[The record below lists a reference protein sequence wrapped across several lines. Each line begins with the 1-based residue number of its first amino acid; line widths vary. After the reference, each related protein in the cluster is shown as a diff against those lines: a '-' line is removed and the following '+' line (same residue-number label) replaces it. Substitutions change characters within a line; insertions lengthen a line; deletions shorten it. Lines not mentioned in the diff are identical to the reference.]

1 MQYTLGTV
9 ELQDTLELSDA
20 LMEVEDQM
28 EAVEEL
34 HTVEADEIEVEST
47 QSAYEYSTKKWL
59 EVINKPA
66 IQMI

>member
-1 MQYTLGTV
+1 MIYKLGTV
-9 ELQDTLELSDA
+9 ELQDTLL
-20 LMEVEDQM
+20 EVENQL
-28 EAVEEL
+28 EALEEL
-34 HTVEADEIEVEST
+34 HTVEADEVEVEST

>member
-1 MQYTLGTV
+1 MIYKLGTV
-9 ELQDTLELSDA
+9 ELQDTLL
-20 LMEVEDQM
+20 EVENQL
-28 EAVEEL
+28 EALEEL